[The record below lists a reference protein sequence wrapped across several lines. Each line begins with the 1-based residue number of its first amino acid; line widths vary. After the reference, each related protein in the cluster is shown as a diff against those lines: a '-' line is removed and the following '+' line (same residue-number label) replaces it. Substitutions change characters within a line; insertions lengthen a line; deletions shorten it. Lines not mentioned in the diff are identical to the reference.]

1 MKKSDQNTKDYT
13 KNSIVDMFDQ
23 TVKNPNDTSKIFD
36 QMKNLL
42 DKTLKQFDKLT
53 KEIYA

>member
-1 MKKSDQNTKDYT
+1 
-13 KNSIVDMFDQ
+13 MFDQ
-23 TVKNPNDTSKIFD
+23 TLKNSNDTSKIFD

-42 DKTLKQFDKLT
+42 DKTLKQFVKLT

>member
-1 MKKSDQNTKDYT
+1 VIKIQKNYT
-13 KNSIVDMFDQ
+13 KNRIVDMFDQ
-23 TVKNPNDTSKIFD
+23 TAKNSNDTSKIFD
-36 QMKNLL
+36 QMKNIF